1 MRLLFLPHL
10 CVYPSLVL
18 PDPDL
23 FRTQMIPIKYPFY
36 LPLHVFFRIQLPREE
51 KIIQTRILDR
61 LNCT

>member
-23 FRTQMIPIKYPFY
+23 FRAWVIPIKYPFY
-36 LPLHVFFRIQLPREE
+36 HPLHELFRIQLPGE
-51 KIIQTRILDR
+51 KIIQTRSLDR
-61 LNCT
+61 LNCI

>member
-36 LPLHVFFRIQLPREE
+36 LPLHVFFSHTASEGGKNNSDKKP
-51 KIIQTRILDR
+51 
-61 LNCT
+61 